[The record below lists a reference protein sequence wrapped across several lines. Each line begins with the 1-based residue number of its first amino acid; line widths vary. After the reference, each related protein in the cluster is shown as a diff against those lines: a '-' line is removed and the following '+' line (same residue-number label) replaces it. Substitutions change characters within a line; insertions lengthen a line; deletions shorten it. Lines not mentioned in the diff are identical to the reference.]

1 MFVLVNIE
9 HRERSGGQQASVCI
23 LCSPKEELK
32 VFFRDFPGLLSM
44 PSSMVWSM
52 YTLERNILLVL

>member
-9 HRERSGGQQASVCI
+9 DRERSGGQQASVCI
-23 LCSPKEELK
+23 LSSPKEELK
-32 VFFRDFPGLLSM
+32 VFFRDFPGFLSM
-44 PSSMVWSM
+44 TSFMVWSM